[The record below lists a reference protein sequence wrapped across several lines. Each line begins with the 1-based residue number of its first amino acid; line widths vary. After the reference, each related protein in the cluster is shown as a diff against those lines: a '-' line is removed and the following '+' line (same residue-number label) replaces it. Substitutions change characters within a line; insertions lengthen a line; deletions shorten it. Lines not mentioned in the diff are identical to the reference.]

1 MLGSAGPACARA
13 PPPSRPASERYPPP
27 LPGETRRP
35 VTQQQAWPNQA
46 RGPPGPA
53 RRCPPRAQCQ
63 AGRAGPAP
71 GDGERAHWPPPRP
84 PARIWGSP
92 RCGGRGAG
100 PRGAA
105 GHTACKPT
113 AGWGE
118 ARAGHRPIPPPPRPA
133 LSGED
138 GHLGWAGNRG
148 CASRASTPPG
158 RYAGVGLVKTGT
170 ERSPPRGD
178 LGVLTPRRQGL
189 FAPPHPHPTPKQ
201 DSGILKEKLRIPH
214 SSEKDPAS

>member
-92 RCGGRGAG
+92 GRGGRGAG

-105 GHTACKPT
+105 GHTACKAA

-118 ARAGHRPIPPPPRPA
+118 AGLGTVPPHPSPRSALPRTLGRRWALGMGWELGLCIPSLPPA
-133 LSGED
+133 
-138 GHLGWAGNRG
+138 
-148 CASRASTPPG
+148 
-158 RYAGVGLVKTGT
+158 RYAGVGLVKKGAR
-170 ERSPPRGD
+170 RSPFGRSGHADPMNTVWLLAPIPQTGFSHRG
-178 LGVLTPRRQGL
+178 
-189 FAPPHPHPTPKQ
+189 
-201 DSGILKEKLRIPH
+201 S
-214 SSEKDPAS
+214 